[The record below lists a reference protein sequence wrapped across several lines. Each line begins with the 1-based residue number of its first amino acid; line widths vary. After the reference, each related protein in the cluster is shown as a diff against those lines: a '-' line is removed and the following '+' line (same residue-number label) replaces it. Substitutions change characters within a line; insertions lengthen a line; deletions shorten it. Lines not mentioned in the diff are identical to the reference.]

1 MVKAIGIRREDKNE
15 WETRVPLTPDQVR
28 TLVEREGITVEI
40 QPSSIRT
47 FSDKAYSTAGAT
59 LSEDLEAS
67 RVVLGIKHMPLS
79 FFRPGGVYVF
89 FSHNTM
95 KGQPYSMPMLKK
107 IIEVGC
113 TLIDYELV
121 VDKSKTPADL
131 LREVRGACS
140 YDRHPVGAGK
150 RLEVEGVTPNPFK
163 GITQCLKFE
172 SLDAGRA
179 AIKEAGEQIGKT
191 GLPSR
196 FVPFV
201 VGFAGYGNV
210 SKGAQEIFDLLPHE
224 DVAPEDLARFMALGH
239 HKATTLVKVVYKEE
253 HMAAR
258 KDGSAFAL
266 QDYYAHPDLYKPIF
280 SPHLSH
286 LTVLVNGIYWEARYP
301 RLATK
306 QDLAELFQKGPARL
320 RVVGDISCDVEGAV
334 QCTVRSTD
342 SGAPTV
348 CSTIRLTGE
357 TRDGFEGRGVVVLAV
372 DNLPCELPKE
382 ASSDFGNV
390 LVKFIPALA
399 GADFSVPTKDL
410 ALPDEIKNA
419 IIVHNGRLT
428 ERFAYLAR
436 HLPK

>member
-1 MVKAIGIRREDKNE
+1 MVKAIGIRREDKNQ
-15 WETRVPLTPDQVR
+15 WETRVPLTPEQVR
-28 TLVEREGITVEI
+28 TLVEREGVTVEV
-40 QPSSIRT
+40 QPSPIRT
-47 FSDKAYSTAGAT
+47 FPDKAYGTAGAT

-67 RVVLGIKHMPLS
+67 RIVLGIKEMPLS

-89 FSHNTM
+89 FSHTM
-95 KGQPYSMPMLKK
+95 KGQPHNMPLLKK
-107 IIEVGC
+107 IMEVGC

-121 VDKSKTPADL
+121 VDKSKRRLIFFGRYAGFAGMIDTLWAL
-131 LREVRGACS
+131 
-140 YDRHPVGAGK
+140 GK
-150 RLEVEGVTPNPFK
+150 RLEVEGAAPNPFK
-163 GITQCLKFE
+163 EITQCLKFE
-172 SLDAGRA
+172 NLDAGRA
-179 AIKEAGEQIGKT
+179 AIKQAGEQIEKT
-191 GLPSR
+191 GLPPTL
-196 FVPFV
+196 VPFV

-210 SKGAQEIFDLLPHE
+210 STGAQEIFDLLPHE
-224 DVAPEDLARFMALGH
+224 DVAPEDLSRYMAKGH
-239 HKATTLVKVVYKEE
+239 HKATTLTKVVYKEE

-258 KDGSAFAL
+258 KDGSAFDL

-286 LTVLVNGIYWEARYP
+286 LSVLVNGIYWETRYP

-306 QDLAELFQKGPARL
+306 QDLAALFQKGTARL
-320 RVVGDISCDVEGAV
+320 RVVGDISCDVDGAV

-342 SGAPTV
+342 SGAPTYV
-348 CSTIRLTGE
+348 YDPLTGE

-382 ASSDFGNV
+382 ASGDFGKM
-390 LVKFIPALA
+390 LVKFIPALVR
-399 GADFSVPTKDL
+399 ADFSVPTRDL

-419 IIVHNGRLT
+419 IIVHNGQLT

>member
-1 MVKAIGIRREDKNE
+1 MVKAIGIRREDKNQ
-15 WETRVPLTPDQVR
+15 WETRVPLTPEQVR
-28 TLVEREGITVEI
+28 TLVEREGVTVEV
-40 QPSSIRT
+40 QPSPIRT
-47 FSDKAYSTAGAT
+47 FPDKAYGTAGAT

-67 RVVLGIKHMPLS
+67 RIVLGIKEMPLS

-89 FSHNTM
+89 FSHTM
-95 KGQPYSMPMLKK
+95 KGQPHNMPLLKK
-107 IIEVGC
+107 IMEVGC

-121 VDKSKTPADL
+121 VDKSKRRLIFFGRYAGFAGMIDTLWAL
-131 LREVRGACS
+131 
-140 YDRHPVGAGK
+140 GK
-150 RLEVEGVTPNPFK
+150 RLEVEGASPNPFK
-163 GITQCLKFE
+163 EITQCLKFE
-172 SLDAGRA
+172 NLDAGRA
-179 AIKEAGEQIGKT
+179 AIKQAGEQIAKT
-191 GLPSR
+191 GLPPTL
-196 FVPFV
+196 VPLV

-210 SKGAQEIFDLLPHE
+210 STGAQEIFDLLPHE
-224 DVAPEDLARFMALGH
+224 DVAPEDLSRYMAKGH
-239 HKATTLVKVVYKEE
+239 HKATTLAKVVYKEE

-258 KDGSAFAL
+258 KDGSAFEL

-342 SGAPTV
+342 SGAPTYV
-348 CSTIRLTGE
+348 YDPLTGE

>member
-1 MVKAIGIRREDKNE
+1 MVIAVGIRREDKNQ

-28 TLVEREGITVEI
+28 TLIEREGITIEI
-40 QPSSIRT
+40 QPSPIRI
-47 FSDKAYSTAGAT
+47 FPDKAYRTAGAA
-59 LSEDLEAS
+59 LSEDLDHS
-67 RVVLGIKHMPLS
+67 RIVFGIKEMPLS

-89 FSHNTM
+89 FSHTM
-95 KGQPYSMPMLKK
+95 KGQPYNMPMLKK
-107 IIEVGC
+107 IMEAGS

-121 VDKSKTPADL
+121 VDKSKRRL
-131 LREVRGACS
+131 IFFGR
-140 YDRHPVGAGK
+140 YAGLAGMIDTLWALGR

-163 GITQCLKFE
+163 EITQCLKYE
-172 SLDAGRA
+172 NLEAGRA
-179 AIKEAGEQIGKT
+179 AVKQAGKQIAKA
-191 GLPSR
+191 GLPPML
-196 FVPFV
+196 VPFV

-210 SKGAQEIFDLLPHE
+210 SNGAQEIFDLLPHE
-224 DVAPEDLARFMALGH
+224 DVAPEDLARYMAEGH
-239 HKATTLVKVVYKEE
+239 HKTTTLAKVVYKEE

-258 KDGSAFAL
+258 KDGKAFDL

-286 LTVLVNGIYWEARYP
+286 LSVLVNGIYWEARYP

-306 QDLAELFQKGPARL
+306 QDLAVLFQQGAPRL
-320 RVVGDISCDVEGAV
+320 RVIGDISCDVEGAV

-342 SGAPTV
+342 PGSPTYV
-348 CSTIRLTGE
+348 YDPLTGE

-382 ASSDFGNV
+382 ASSDFGKV

-399 GADFSVPTKDL
+399 RADFSVPTKEL

-419 IIVHNGRLT
+419 IIVHNGQLT
-428 ERFAYLAR
+428 ERFAYLTR
-436 HLPK
+436 HLSK

>member
-15 WETRVPLTPDQVR
+15 WETRVPLTPDQVK
-28 TLVEREGITVEI
+28 TLVEREGITVEV
-40 QPSSIRT
+40 QPSPIRT
-47 FSDKAYSTAGAT
+47 FPDKAYSTVGAT

-67 RVVLGIKHMPLS
+67 RIVLGIKHMPLS

-89 FSHNTM
+89 FSHTM

-107 IIEVGC
+107 IMEEGC

-121 VDKSKTPADL
+121 VDKSNRRLIFFGRYAGLAGMIDTLWAL
-131 LREVRGACS
+131 
-140 YDRHPVGAGK
+140 GK
-150 RLEVEGVTPNPFK
+150 RLEVEGVAPNPFK
-163 GITQCLKFE
+163 DITQCLKFE
-172 SLDAGRA
+172 NLDAGRA
-179 AIKEAGEQIGKT
+179 AIKQAGEQIAKT
-191 GLPSR
+191 GLPPTL
-196 FVPFV
+196 VPFV

-210 SKGAQEIFDLLPHE
+210 STGAQEIFDLLPHE
-224 DVAPEDLARFMALGH
+224 DVAPEDLSRYMAKGH
-239 HKATTLVKVVYKEE
+239 HKATTLAKVVYKEE

-258 KDGSAFAL
+258 KDGSAFDL

-306 QDLAELFQKGPARL
+306 QDLAALFQKGPARL

-342 SGAPTV
+342 SGAPTYV
-348 CSTIRLTGE
+348 YDPLTGE